1 MFCFQRRPF
10 YAFGV
15 LFHAWLPLRVCPRS
29 PLALGRQARVHLG
42 SLAVRGSLRSTE
54 STEEASHASQASP
67 SSTTSAAISQST
79 LRSTKLSSRVLLQG
93 KNLILI
99 GDSNDRQF
107 FTILCHRLTGRMD
120 RVHVVDKVNCSSGE
134 YQGQVTWPEGSKTL
148 ICHDEAHDSSVMF
161 LFHYGLFSLPPQP
174 TWYVDFAKRRMGSH
188 FLGVRG
194 KSRMVSSTDLASYI
208 WPEVIARL
216 PKRPAI
222 LLVQSSMWDAF
233 AVLEGLTGKRVSQ
246 MTDADIEKQHVSF
259 SEANL
264 SEWRWM
270 QRASDLRSVEHAQ
283 ENVALLLWRTNP
295 NCPFKAVEG
304 SVVAYTLSEL
314 FAKVVRKEIQ
324 EGWRDVCLVDWRN
337 QLEITSPKQC
347 DKHHYTKEGY
357 NAYLDALCRCIS
369 IPEKPSYTML
379 HYVTLCYSRSRF
391 GLSMAPCC
399 G

>member
-1 MFCFQRRPF
+1 MSGKF
-10 YAFGV
+10 Y
-15 LFHAWLPLRVCPRS
+15 
-29 PLALGRQARVHLG
+29 
-42 SLAVRGSLRSTE
+42 
-54 STEEASHASQASP
+54 
-67 SSTTSAAISQST
+67 
-79 LRSTKLSSRVLLQG
+79 SRVLLQG
-93 KNLILI
+93 KNLILM

-120 RVHVVDKVNCSSGE
+120 RVHVVDKVNCSGE

-148 ICHDEAHDSSVMF
+148 ICDDEAHNSSVMF

-174 TWYVDFAKRRMGSH
+174 AWYVDFAKRRMGSH

-208 WPEVIARL
+208 WPEVIARHL

-246 MTDADIEKQHVSF
+246 MTEKDIAVTNVSF

-264 SEWRWM
+264 SAWHWM
-270 QRASDLRSVEHAQ
+270 QRASEFLRSVEQAQ
-283 ENVALLLWRTNP
+283 ENVAKLLWRTNP

-304 SVVAYTLSEL
+304 SVVANALSEL
-314 FAKVVRKEIQ
+314 FAEVVRKEIQ
-324 EGWRDVCLVDWRN
+324 QGWRDVCLVDWRSH
-337 QLEITSPKQC
+337 LEITSPKQC

-357 NAYLDALCRCIS
+357 NAYLHALSRCIS
-369 IPEKPSYTML
+369 IPEKPLKPHLKSL
-379 HYVTLCYSRSRF
+379 ESLRRVAS
-391 GLSMAPCC
+391 A
-399 G
+399 